1 MFEDINNSKN
11 GFCAMLG
18 VKVLVF
24 DLFPVFFF
32 HIRSETQ
39 EPNDGWGLLWAG

>member
-1 MFEDINNSKN
+1 MFVDVNNSKN

-24 DLFPVFFF
+24 NLLLVFIF

-39 EPNDGWGLLWAG
+39 EPNDG